1 MKELAGFALILGAAI
16 VLGSLSGCS
25 GLEIGGKAW
34 IASIDEKQESSRT
47 YRSNVPLKCYFTD
60 CSAHQTSAETSAK

>member
-1 MKELAGFALILGAAI
+1 MKRVLAVIAI
-16 VLGSLSGCS
+16 AGVLTGCS

-34 IASIDEKQESSRT
+34 IASIDEKSESSRT

-60 CSAHQTSAETSAK
+60 CTPGSEAAELPAK

>member
-1 MKELAGFALILGAAI
+1 MQRIILGI
-16 VLGSLSGCS
+16 VICCATGCS

-34 IASIDEKQESSRT
+34 VASIDEKQESSRT

-60 CSAHQTSAETSAK
+60 CSTPGSEASENNK